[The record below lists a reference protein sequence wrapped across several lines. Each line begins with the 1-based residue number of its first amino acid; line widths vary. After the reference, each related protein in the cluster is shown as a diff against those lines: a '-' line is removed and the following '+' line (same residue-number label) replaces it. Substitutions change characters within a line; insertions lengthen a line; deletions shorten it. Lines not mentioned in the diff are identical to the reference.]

1 MASRIVAMV
10 LHPELAV
17 LASFVQPNGYV
28 RQVVMC
34 ATCAD
39 KAGAVARSRTVP
51 EGECPGCG
59 VRLR

>member
-1 MASRIVAMV
+1 MV

-34 ATCAD
+34 AACAET
-39 KAGAVARSRTVP
+39 AGAVARSRTVP